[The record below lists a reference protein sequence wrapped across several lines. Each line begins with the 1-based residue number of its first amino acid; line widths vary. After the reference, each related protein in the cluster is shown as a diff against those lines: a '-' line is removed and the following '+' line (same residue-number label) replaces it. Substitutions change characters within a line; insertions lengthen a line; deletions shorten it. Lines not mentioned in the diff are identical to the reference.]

1 MRFSHGLILCLCL
14 LVSCIL
20 PLGLLRGELLCL
32 LVVALVPLVP
42 LRATSVTPLRV
53 PPACCLGGS
62 LCSTL
67 AVFVAPLSSVRLR
80 SRLLSTISGCR
91 LSSKVLFSLS
101 GHRLPPKVFFT
112 LSGCRLY
119 PKLMPGTRGTPGHP
133 TGPLVRRTPQPGHPI
148 VGGPLAGRLPGHPI
162 EPPQLGSLPG
172 GPGHPTAPGRPGELP
187 NWAIPSSGAP
197 GKAGKEA
204 RAIPPPLPSSAPGIT
219 CTRAIP
225 SAL

>member
-53 PPACCLGGS
+53 PPTCCLGGS

-67 AVFVAPLSSVRLR
+67 AVFESPLSSVRLH
-80 SRLLSTISGCR
+80 SWLLTTISGCR
-91 LSSKVLFSLS
+91 LSSKVLFYLS

-112 LSGCRLY
+112 LSGCRLC
-119 PKLMPGTRGTPGHP
+119 PKVLSILSGCRLPSKWLPGTRGLPGHP
-133 TGPLVRRTPQPGHPI
+133 TGPLVRRTP
-148 VGGPLAGRLPGHPI
+148 
-162 EPPQLGSLPG
+162 
-172 GPGHPTAPGRPGELP
+172 
-187 NWAIPSSGAP
+187 N
-197 GKAGKEA
+197 
-204 RAIPPPLPSSAPGIT
+204 
-219 CTRAIP
+219 RAIP
-225 SAL
+225 SWGAL